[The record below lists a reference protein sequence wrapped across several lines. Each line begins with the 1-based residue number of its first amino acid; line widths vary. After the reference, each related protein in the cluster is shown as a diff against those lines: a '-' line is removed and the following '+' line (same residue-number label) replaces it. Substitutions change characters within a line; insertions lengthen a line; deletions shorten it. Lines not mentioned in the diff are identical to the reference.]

1 MNSSS
6 ETAVNSVNSPAAPAA
21 GGEVLVNAG
30 IMERNVTV
38 QCAFPA
44 GLITAIVGPNG
55 AGKSTILGMISG
67 LLTPDS
73 GEVRSG
79 ETVFADATRSLPPH
93 QRPVAMLTQKPLLF
107 PHLSVLENVA
117 FGPRARHLSRS
128 ESRRIARQELAAVG
142 ASDLADRP
150 ATALSGGQSQRVALA
165 RALATHPQVVLLD
178 EPFSALDVETS
189 AKMREVLSKRLRQE
203 PRPTVIFVTHDPLDV
218 WMLADHVV
226 AIEKGH
232 LIGEGTVV
240 EMLGQPATKFLENL
254 SGMNLLAGV
263 IEESDEVATVNA
275 NGVKLTG
282 LWQGNSHPGPQTPAL
297 TAFAPQSVALFDTP
311 VSGSPRNT
319 WQARVTDITPRGAV
333 QWISLNL
340 AGGQSIQAVLT
351 PQAVNALHLA
361 PGSPIYAEVKA
372 TQITV
377 YPR

>member
-1 MNSSS
+1 M
-6 ETAVNSVNSPAAPAA
+6 
-21 GGEVLVNAG
+21 VNAG
-30 IMERNVTV
+30 ITERNVTV

-79 ETVFADATRSLPPH
+79 ETVFADATQSLPPH

-142 ASDLADRP
+142 ALELADRP

-226 AIEKGH
+226 AIENGH

-282 LWQGNSHPGPQTPAL
+282 LWQGNNHPGPQTPAL
-297 TAFAPQSVALFDTP
+297 AAFAPQSVALFETP

-319 WQARVTDITPRGAV
+319 WQARVTDIMSRGAV